1 MSKTQILDLRKIQLT
16 ERKRSELDTNLGF
29 AKNTIDR
36 AKAKW
41 VKHKSWICRKFN
53 VKISKDIEIYGI
65 TETFRKRES

>member
-1 MSKTQILDLRKIQLT
+1 MGLRKIQFT

-29 AKNTIDR
+29 VENTIHR
-36 AKAKW
+36 AKAKR
-41 VKHKSWICRKFN
+41 VRHKSWICRKFN